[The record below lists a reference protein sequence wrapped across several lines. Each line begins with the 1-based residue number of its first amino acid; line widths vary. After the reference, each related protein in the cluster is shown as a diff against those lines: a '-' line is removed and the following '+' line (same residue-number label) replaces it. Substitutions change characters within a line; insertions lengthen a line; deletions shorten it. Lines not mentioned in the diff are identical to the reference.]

1 MASDRG
7 SLTTTAAPNPSSKI
21 PVFRFLFETN
31 DHIQRGMFGRNIKAL
46 VGRQMRRINGPDN
59 ARPNWSYSLN

>member
-1 MASDRG
+1 MRRRKSR
-7 SLTTTAAPNPSSKI
+7 
-21 PVFRFLFETN
+21 FRSQFETN

-46 VGRQMRRINGPDN
+46 VRRQMRRINGPDN